1 MQTFLVHHALS
12 CPNGGLVITR
22 HSEICNEIIHLV
34 KKAPPPNCACG
45 EPVIHLGRT
54 RSEEEVHHRGR
65 VPETQCDVSTRGLWE
80 SQTEEIIDIRFGDAD
95 TETWVPEGV
104 DKILA
109 QWQKS
114 RWTSMDIIATNN
126 RNIFLLLS
134 SHLMG

>member
-1 MQTFLVHHALS
+1 MIHAIS
-12 CPNGGLVITR
+12 FSNGGLVIT
-22 HSEICNEIIHLV
+22 HHNNICDGNVYLARQAFSPHCV
-34 KKAPPPNCACG
+34 CG
-45 EPVIHLGRT
+45 EPLIHVFHSI
-54 RSEEEVHHRGR
+54 SEEEVHHGGR